1 MSFYNLYNKEIIMF
15 IRWQNYE
22 KKPDSPNFSP
32 NMPSIDCIFHIIY
45 AFYRRH
51 IAKKMMEKMLC
62 WTIFA

>member
-1 MSFYNLYNKEIIMF
+1 MLNILV
-15 IRWQNYE
+15 
-22 KKPDSPNFSP
+22 DSSV
-32 NMPSIDCIFHIIY
+32 IY